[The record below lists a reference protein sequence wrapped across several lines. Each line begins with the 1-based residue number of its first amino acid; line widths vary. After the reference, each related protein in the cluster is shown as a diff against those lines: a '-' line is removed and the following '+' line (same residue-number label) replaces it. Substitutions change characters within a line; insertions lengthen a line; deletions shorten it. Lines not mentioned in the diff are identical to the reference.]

1 MLQVNSFFIFY
12 QKQIQGRNEPALYTS
27 SIPSVAEGNT
37 DILGSFH
44 HLTVYR
50 NKLGFHRHISQ
61 GIFSDLSVYHRNGV
75 AELLV
80 LEELRC
86 VRAELRCKYSVV
98 RRGASAA
105 EHMSRNDCPGFQTS
119 H

>member
-86 VRAELRCKYSVV
+86 VRAELRCI
-98 RRGASAA
+98 
-105 EHMSRNDCPGFQTS
+105 CPGMTVLVSRPVIDSICFAIRTVAVV
-119 H
+119 